1 MKLIYT
7 GWRDWLTSEL
17 KTHIDRKLGDGKSY
31 LMLTET
37 TKELG
42 MAILISEKINFKTG
56 YNKRWSRALCND
68 KRIDIRIRFTAI
80 NIHSPNRWA
89 PKL

>member
-17 KTHIDRKLGDGKSY
+17 KTHIDRKLGDRKSY

-42 MAILISEKINFKTG
+42 MAILISEKINFKTE
-56 YNKRWSRALCND
+56 
-68 KRIDIRIRFTAI
+68 AI
-80 NIHSPNRWA
+80 TKDEVGHYVMIKGSI
-89 PKL
+89 